1 MAVIA
6 LRAEWFEVNE
16 VSEEIQPEASGVS
29 VPAAETAK
37 PRSNLLREIIETALL
52 TAVIFLLVN
61 TLTGRFRIE
70 GSSMEPNLHDG
81 EYVIIDRVS
90 YVLHPPERGDI
101 IVFTPPTGDKDYIKR
116 VIGLP
121 GDTVE
126 VRGEQVVVNGAAI
139 DEPYLNTTTNY
150 SMAAQTIEPGQYFVL
165 GDNRNNSSDSH
176 AFGPIAAGAIVGRAW
191 FVYWPPS
198 DWGTVPHYTYA
209 AMK

>member
-1 MAVIA
+1 MFKVA
-6 LRAEWFEVNE
+6 E
-16 VSEEIQPEASGVS
+16 VSEELQPEATAG
-29 VPAAETAK
+29 PASAIETPK

-52 TAVIFLLVN
+52 TAIIFLLVN

-101 IVFTPPTGDKDYIKR
+101 IVFTPPTGDRDYIKR
-116 VIGLP
+116 VIGLA
-121 GDTVE
+121 GDTV
-126 VRGEQVVVNGAAI
+126 VVSNGQVLVNGTAL

-150 SMAAQTIEPGQYFVL
+150 ALGPQTIEPGHYFVL

-176 AFGPIAAGAIVGRAW
+176 AFGTIVTSAIVGRAW

-198 DWGTVPHYTYA
+198 DWGAVPHYTYA
-209 AMK
+209 AAK

>member
-1 MAVIA
+1 M
-6 LRAEWFEVNE
+6 
-16 VSEEIQPEASGVS
+16 SEELQPETMEVAA
-29 VPAAETAK
+29 PAGETTR

-101 IVFTPPTGDKDYIKR
+101 IVFTPPTGDRDYIKR
-116 VIGLP
+116 VIALP
-121 GDTVE
+121 GDTV
-126 VRGEQVVVNGAAI
+126 QVSNGQVLVNGTALN
-139 DEPYLNTTTNY
+139 EPYLNTTTNY
-150 SMAAQTIEPGQYFVL
+150 ALGSQTIEPGHFFVL

-176 AFGPIAAGAIVGRAW
+176 AFGSIVTSAIVGRAW
-191 FVYWPPS
+191 FVYWPPTN
-198 DWGTVPHYTYA
+198 WGAVPHYSYVA
-209 AMK
+209 AK